1 MNSTFQ
7 RAALIIFCSTTILM
21 VNAAAYSAMRWEGFH
36 HADGRLE
43 FVIGDSLSG
52 DLQTFWLEESDLHAD
67 KVVHVSASGNA
78 ETGEQFL
85 GIVWTNQDGQPQSV
99 RLVQSGVVLST
110 WTPRHASLRYQS
122 RVAKTSRGNDK
133 KGFVARVLI
142 SPQAAE
148 SGRRELFSIQEE
160 STEQANESDPLL
172 GDTTG
177 DRVVDTL
184 DLLAVL
190 ADFNVDC
197 EGVVPCHGDGDGNG
211 VVNVTD
217 LLAVIRNF
225 GVSDQSTSNRPNRL
239 LYWQP
244 IGGSFHGG
252 VDYPNQIHPQI
263 YNDEDGW
270 QANIDHRI
278 SPVVNYLG
286 KGTFDMW
293 FHNIGGYWYDHD
305 QVWPTESNVQPMI
318 FEQLEHARE
327 QRPGLVDDLGTLT
340 SFLQQNDIEYYA
352 YIGVPRSW
360 QPAQMGGFT
369 PQDDHGKAELVH
381 RFYGELL
388 QHGFQGVGHD
398 ASVHNPATSKWLTE
412 LAPEVERRGMDVFL
426 ESIPHRGM
434 DYLLGHSVV
443 AEHRVWEAFSEGNP
457 EFFYTE
463 DEITSAGGRAIH
475 ILTWPLGMSPTDPG
489 WDPDFD
495 FHAWQFETGK
505 RLLEEGKTVAMG
517 LNGLLIRGYAIEEL
531 VAAAQ

>member
-1 MNSTFQ
+1 MNSIFQ
-7 RAALIIFCSTTILM
+7 RAALIVFSSTSMLILN
-21 VNAAAYSAMRWEGFH
+21 VAAYSAMRWEGFH
-36 HADGRLE
+36 HADGQFE
-43 FVIGDSLSG
+43 FVIGDTLDG
-52 DLQTFWLEESDLHAD
+52 DLQTFWLDASE
-67 KVVHVSASGNA
+67 VHPGRDIQISASGDS
-78 ETGEQFL
+78 ETGNQFL
-85 GIVWTNQDGQPQSV
+85 GIVWSDQDGQPRSA
-99 RLVQSGVVLST
+99 RLEQPGVVPSS
-110 WTPRHASLRYQS
+110 WTPRYTSLQYRS
-122 RVAKTSRGNDK
+122 LVARAERGDDEQ
-133 KGFVARVLI
+133 GFVARVLMAPELPI
-142 SPQAAE
+142 

-160 STEQANESDPLL
+160 STEQIDESDPLI

-177 DRVVDTL
+177 NRVVDTN

-190 ADFNVDC
+190 THYNLGCD
-197 EGVVPCHGDGDGNG
+197 GMVPCEGDGNG
-211 VVNVTD
+211 DGVINVNDV
-217 LLAVIRNF
+217 LAVIRNF
-225 GVSDQSTSNRPNRL
+225 GVAQAATEMTHNRL

-244 IGGSFHGG
+244 VGGSFHGEG
-252 VDYPNQIHPQI
+252 DPNHIHPQI

-270 QANIDHRI
+270 QADIDHRI
-278 SPVVNYLG
+278 GPVVEYLG
-286 KGTFDMW
+286 KGAFDMW

-352 YIGVPRSW
+352 YIGLPRSW
-360 QPAQMGGFT
+360 QSAQMGGFT

-412 LAPEVERRGMDVFL
+412 LVPEVERRGMDVIL

-434 DYLLGHSVV
+434 DYFLGHSVV

-475 ILTWPLGMSPTDPG
+475 ILTWPLGMSPNDPG

-495 FHAWQFETGK
+495 FHTWRFETGK

-517 LNGLLIRGYAIEEL
+517 LNGLFIRGYAIEEL